1 MKIAL
6 TPLPY
11 AYDALEPHIS
21 KATLETH
28 HDKHHAAYVDKAKTL
43 APEAGMGSDSLEQ
56 IIAKT
61 AGKDAQKGL
70 FNNAAQ
76 AWNHTFYW
84 NSLSPKGG
92 KPQGDLAKLID
103 KAFGDFDAF
112 GKKFSEAA
120 VGQFGSGWAWLVA
133 EGDAVKITT
142 TSNADNPLAHK
153 QVPLLTLDVW
163 EHAYY
168 IDYRNR
174 RPDYAAAVVK
184 NLLNWDF
191 AAENLKRGKSGVE
204 SFALAD

>member
-6 TPLPY
+6 PPLPY
-11 AYDALEPHIS
+11 GYDALEPHIS

-28 HDKHHAAYVDKAKTL
+28 HDKHHAAYVDKAKSL

-61 AGKDAQKGL
+61 AGKDAQKAL

-84 NSLSPKGG
+84 HSLSAKGG
-92 KPQGDLAKLID
+92 KPQGDVAKLID
-103 KAFGDFDAF
+103 KAFGDFDTF
-112 GKKFSEAA
+112 GKKFAEAA

-133 EGDAVKITT
+133 DGDTLKITT
-142 TSNADNPLAHK
+142 TSNADTPLAHK

-191 AAENLKRGKSGVE
+191 AGENLKRAKSGAD
-204 SFALAD
+204 SFVLAD